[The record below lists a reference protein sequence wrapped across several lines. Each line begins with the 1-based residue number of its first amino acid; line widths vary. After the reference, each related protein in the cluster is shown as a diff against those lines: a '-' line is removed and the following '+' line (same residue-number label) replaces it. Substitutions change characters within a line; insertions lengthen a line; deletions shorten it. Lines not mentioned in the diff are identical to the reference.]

1 MKKALLIVVSLC
13 ANLVLNAQQNLAVGL
28 GLGNIIK
35 TAANQYLPGFD
46 KNPIWFDINLRYTN
60 NSDFATH
67 FEYTYIHLK
76 SSQNQSN
83 LTVNYVDLVHQ
94 PKLKVFY
101 APMLRS
107 ELFTHDIGASLT
119 SNFSS
124 FNRAINTVDA
134 FGNSIKKQHQLNLNT
149 MAIGLV
155 YHLNLNIKRFTL
167 VLETEVGKI
176 LDNSALYTSEYIYG
190 YGFPLHKEGY
200 YFNMDIELYYTFGKI
215 SAPNQSK
222 KVNKNTYEFK

>member
-1 MKKALLIVVSLC
+1 MKIVILIALNLC
-13 ANLVLNAQQNLAVGL
+13 IHLGLNAQQNLALGF
-28 GLGNIIK
+28 GLGNVLK
-35 TAANQYLPGFD
+35 TSLNHYSPEFD
-46 KNPIWFDINLRYTN
+46 NGSVWFDINLRYTN

-67 FEYTYIHLK
+67 LEYTYMHLK

-83 LTVNYVDLVHQ
+83 LAVNYIDMVHQ

-107 ELFTHDIGASLT
+107 ELFTHDIGGSLT
-119 SNFSS
+119 ANFSS
-124 FNRAINTVDA
+124 FNRTINTVDA

-149 MAIGLV
+149 MALGLV

-176 LDNSALYTSEYIYG
+176 LDNTALYTSEYIYG
-190 YGFPLHKEGY
+190 YGLPIHKKGF

-215 SAPNQSK
+215 PESNQPK
-222 KVNKNTYEFK
+222 KINKRNYEFK